1 MRSVAELLSE
11 TGRQW
16 RKVDGASQ
24 PQVAEL
30 ISALPFESPAEYLEF
45 LRYSN
50 GGEGELAL
58 EPLWFQ
64 LFDVAFAIQLWQDEN
79 YRREYPNLFFFGS
92 NGGLESIAFDM
103 SNPRPWPIVMV
114 DCIAGLES
122 ARRISG
128 SIEEFIERVGLRANE
143 EV

>member
-1 MRSVAELLSE
+1 MRPVTELLSKHGCE
-11 TGRQW
+11 W
-16 RKVDGASQ
+16 RKVEGATP
-24 PQVAEL
+24 PQITEL
-30 ISALPFESPAEYLEF
+30 LGALPFEPPAEYLEF

-64 LFDVAFAIQLWQDEN
+64 LFDVAFTIQLWQDEN

-92 NGGLESIAFDM
+92 NGGLESIAIDI
-103 SNPRPWPIVMV
+103 SYSKPWPIVMI

-122 ARRISG
+122 AIHIS
-128 SIEEFIERVGLRANE
+128 SNIEAFIEKVGLCANE

>member
-1 MRSVAELLSE
+1 MRPVAELLSE
-11 TGRQW
+11 PGREW

-24 PQVAEL
+24 PHITEL
-30 ISALPFESPAEYLEF
+30 KSALPFEPPAEYIEF

-58 EPLWFQ
+58 DPLWFQ
-64 LFDVAFAIQLWQDEN
+64 LFDVTFAIQLWRDD
-79 YRREYPNLFFFGS
+79 YCRRVYPDLFFFGS

-103 SNPRPWPIVMV
+103 HCPKPWPIIMV
-114 DCIAGLES
+114 DCIAGLDS
-122 ARRISG
+122 ARHISH
-128 SIEEFIERVGLRANE
+128 SIEEFIERIGLRDGQ

>member
-11 TGRQW
+11 PGREW
-16 RKVDGASQ
+16 RKMDGASERQ
-24 PQVAEL
+24 ITEL
-30 ISALPFESPAEYLEF
+30 KSALPVELPAEYLEF

-50 GGEGELAL
+50 GGEGELSL

-79 YRREYPNLFFFGS
+79 YRREYSDLFFFGS

-103 SNPRPWPIVMV
+103 SSPKPWPIVTV
-114 DCIAGLES
+114 DCIAGLDS
-122 ARRISG
+122 AHRISG
-128 SIEEFIERVGLRANE
+128 SIEEFIERVGFRANE
-143 EV
+143 DV

>member
-1 MRSVAELLSE
+1 MRPVTELLSE
-11 TGRQW
+11 IDREW

-24 PQVAEL
+24 HQIAEL
-30 ISALPFESPAEYLEF
+30 FSALPFEPPAEYLEF

-79 YRREYPNLFFFGS
+79 YRREYPELFFFGS

-103 SNPRPWPIVMV
+103 SSPKPWPIIMV
-114 DCIAGLES
+114 DCIAGLDS

-143 EV
+143 EF